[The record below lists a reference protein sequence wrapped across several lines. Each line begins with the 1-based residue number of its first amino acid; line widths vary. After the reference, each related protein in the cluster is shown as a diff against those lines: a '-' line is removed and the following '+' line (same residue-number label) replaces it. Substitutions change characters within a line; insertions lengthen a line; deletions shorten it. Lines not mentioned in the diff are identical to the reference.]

1 MEAPAVGSE
10 YRYSITPTFSV
21 MSRQR
26 DCVRHKKKFIKTSN
40 VWILFLFLDR
50 ISPTMSFFYIF
61 LQISDGLRS
70 PPAVAVDAIS
80 TGLQVDA
87 ILYFKSGFLTLP
99 IHYSH
104 DIKLKG
110 NFLRQKLSLIA
121 VA

>member
-1 MEAPAVGSE
+1 
-10 YRYSITPTFSV
+10 
-21 MSRQR
+21 
-26 DCVRHKKKFIKTSN
+26 
-40 VWILFLFLDR
+40 
-50 ISPTMSFFYIF
+50 MSFFYIS

-87 ILYFKSGFLTLP
+87 ILYFKSGLLTLP

-104 DIKLKG
+104 DIKGKE
-110 NFLRQKLSLIA
+110 NFLRQTLSLIA